1 MSHDSYHLREESA
14 DELEASGDELDRSAG
29 DELDRSVE
37 LDRSTGDELERSVD
51 ELLLSEDEVDPVGG
65 SGVGVVDRKVFET
78 VLHIDED
85 KLMAEVRGQE
95 VRGQEVRGQE
105 VRGQEV
111 RDDREREEHGE
122 VDGKREG
129 GAGEVKQHTKPGL
142 QETSF
147 DDVMSPVHDDVTPAA
162 VTSPGKEDMTSSV
175 SWDAA
180 HMRKVEVEIV
190 EKEQEK
196 VYNRTPSVEK
206 PPPYNF
212 SRSESEGNDSTA
224 NERVNGSIA
233 TEAPSDSTTT
243 VPTTVVANDNQRVTN
258 GNGNEIPYVL
268 HRRHVE
274 KQQQQAN
281 GRPSRPLQKQ
291 HTEPALQRSRKE
303 QVSRQQRATRDQ
315 ARLQLEQIKT
325 DLRTPIVPSSKRS
338 PRDKSP
344 GSGLVRVRKLPPRD
358 SYSYK
363 DDTVSPESEKEI
375 ISQITIHAKYPRSRS
390 EEHKKR
396 RRASPPPE
404 KRAKSPPPP
413 SSQAYTPREKQL
425 QKVQHTT
432 VQQVHT
438 VQVTASSPSHTVSQ
452 KSASPA
458 TPQKPKTS
466 PKPGMT
472 SSKKQPSPKHKAL
485 NDLNKPSPPKKP
497 PRTSSNVESGDL
509 EAKLMKLIG
518 LHRQNLVPPKVPPK
532 AEMEDLTPTTDT
544 DSDSSGGT
552 GRRRGQPMRG
562 HVRNTSQTDPDVN
575 RILSDGGEA
584 AESSSLVSSGSSPGK
599 VATPGGTGSPGRV
612 SSTSSVEAGSPAKK
626 VDSPVCEESFSAMKG
641 QDLPFADSI
650 PHFSDDDDDNDD
662 DGTVGKTLESDVS
675 EEDLEEQ
682 LNVPGLEQEEFSDM
696 EPVGGS
702 PMYPGSP
709 ARRRGTTTTATTQP
723 QEGPLPPPVPS
734 CPPPLSDISSD
745 SEPERPTDEGLPE
758 ILLVPGVTDLP
769 PPAPSFDLLSDDETE
784 EQPGYTEDLP
794 PPKLS
799 PNQQEAAGK
808 QSGKEQPGTTG
819 TQSGGLSP
827 GEPRQITAIPEE
839 PLQYKISPSQP
850 PPVTKFKYVRS
861 DSDVPPPPPPV
872 ELLQAS
878 AMHEISSKEEVEMPQ
893 LEHEDLPDLEAQL
906 AAGQVVIP
914 PPVAPTELSSGSD
927 EAETKE
933 EEDVV
938 DLDQALSASSRIVGQ
953 LVAAEF
959 HTAHGTTPDN
969 VQELPERNGA
979 INTQEQPERKGTKH
993 TQGQIHEI
1001 SSESDVCEGDRA
1013 EEMEDL
1019 EAALCATGRRGMAPP
1034 SVEISSEEDVRYPEE
1049 DEDLHGDIQEALRE
1063 GRTIVPGT
1071 GAPHAPPPLD
1081 VSSGDSDPGQ
1091 PDDESLPEIDQ
1102 FEKKFELHI
1111 EEDEESVTCL
1121 PEGAEHMITPLEG
1134 AGVESLSSSGAGG
1147 RRSSGSTSSESALE
1161 MKGAVGAMMGGMVS
1175 TAGLPLQISSE
1186 SEGEEGAGGVPPPD
1200 DLPDPMDVL
1209 EANVVL
1215 ANPYM
1220 MGDDEFSEHPQEL
1233 PPPPPPPGALQH
1245 LPGAHEVTSTTATT
1259 SIINQYYGAAA
1270 PGSMQTSGPMG
1281 AQRRQPPKV
1290 PPKPPTRNS
1299 SSMQPAVESGGQGV
1313 PTRAGYDALHGGEDS
1328 DSSGAGGVG
1337 EGAAPQEDGDVDRLE
1352 ALEALRHPYIV
1363 HRSDSSG
1370 SDRQDVS
1377 DSDDSTS
1384 DSEEDFE
1391 EIPESIIR
1399 TRQLGRHHVG
1409 LEVARNRRYRNQVN
1423 IQVSNQVSNQDT
1435 VSGNQQHHIY
1445 QNVSL
1450 SGEPLVQQPD
1460 TGQQASDP
1468 GHIYQNLRA
1477 TVSHSNGMSA
1487 TRGSSSSEGAYQP
1500 LRPLT
1505 VGSQTTQQE
1514 GPSQG
1519 ARSPQAEVFSNPYA
1533 ESFGAQ
1539 ISPAAAAAHSSG
1551 EVTSSR
1557 SPSSRSSQGHTRSRA
1572 GAGRSGRANQSDS
1585 D

>member
-1 MSHDSYHLREESA
+1 M
-14 DELEASGDELDRSAG
+14 
-29 DELDRSVE
+29 
-37 LDRSTGDELERSVD
+37 
-51 ELLLSEDEVDPVGG
+51 
-65 SGVGVVDRKVFET
+65 
-78 VLHIDED
+78 
-85 KLMAEVRGQE
+85 KLM
-95 VRGQEVRGQE
+95 
-105 VRGQEV
+105 
-111 RDDREREEHGE
+111 
-122 VDGKREG
+122 
-129 GAGEVKQHTKPGL
+129 
-142 QETSF
+142 
-147 DDVMSPVHDDVTPAA
+147 
-162 VTSPGKEDMTSSV
+162 
-175 SWDAA
+175 
-180 HMRKVEVEIV
+180 
-190 EKEQEK
+190 
-196 VYNRTPSVEK
+196 
-206 PPPYNF
+206 
-212 SRSESEGNDSTA
+212 
-224 NERVNGSIA
+224 
-233 TEAPSDSTTT
+233 
-243 VPTTVVANDNQRVTN
+243 
-258 GNGNEIPYVL
+258 
-268 HRRHVE
+268 
-274 KQQQQAN
+274 
-281 GRPSRPLQKQ
+281 
-291 HTEPALQRSRKE
+291 
-303 QVSRQQRATRDQ
+303 
-315 ARLQLEQIKT
+315 
-325 DLRTPIVPSSKRS
+325 
-338 PRDKSP
+338 
-344 GSGLVRVRKLPPRD
+344 
-358 SYSYK
+358 
-363 DDTVSPESEKEI
+363 
-375 ISQITIHAKYPRSRS
+375 
-390 EEHKKR
+390 
-396 RRASPPPE
+396 
-404 KRAKSPPPP
+404 
-413 SSQAYTPREKQL
+413 
-425 QKVQHTT
+425 
-432 VQQVHT
+432 
-438 VQVTASSPSHTVSQ
+438 
-452 KSASPA
+452 
-458 TPQKPKTS
+458 
-466 PKPGMT
+466 
-472 SSKKQPSPKHKAL
+472 
-485 NDLNKPSPPKKP
+485 
-497 PRTSSNVESGDL
+497 
-509 EAKLMKLIG
+509 G
-518 LHRQNLVPPKVPPK
+518 LHSQNLVPPKVPPK

-552 GRRRGQPMRG
+552 GRRRGQPMRT
-562 HVRNTSQTDPDVN
+562 HVRNTSQTDQDVN

-584 AESSSLVSSGSSPGK
+584 AESCSLVSSGSSPGK
-599 VATPGGTGSPGRV
+599 VATSGGAGSPGRV
-612 SSTSSVEAGSPAKK
+612 SSTSSVDAGSPVKK

-709 ARRRGTTTTATTQP
+709 ARRRGTTTTTATTQP

-745 SEPERPTDEGLPE
+745 SEPERPTDEALPE
-758 ILLVPGVTDLP
+758 ILSVPGVTDLP
-769 PPAPSFDLLSDDETE
+769 PPAPSFELMSDDETE
-784 EQPGYTEDLP
+784 GQPGSTEELP

-799 PNQQEAAGK
+799 PDKQETTGK
-808 QSGKEQPGTTG
+808 LQEQPGTAG

-827 GEPRQITAIPEE
+827 GKPRQITAIPEE

-861 DSDVPPPPPPV
+861 DSDVPPPPPPM

-878 AMHEISSKEEVEMPQ
+878 AMHEISSEEEVEMPE
-893 LEHEDLPDLEAQL
+893 LEHENLADLEAQL

-914 PPVAPTELSSGSD
+914 PPVAPTELSSGSE
-927 EAETKE
+927 EADPQD

-959 HTAHGTTPDN
+959 HTAHGTAPDN
-969 VQELPERNGA
+969 VQELLESNGA
-979 INTQEQPERKGTKH
+979 INTQGQPERNGTKP
-993 TQGQIHEI
+993 TQGQVHEI
-1001 SSESDVCEGDRA
+1001 SSESDVCEDDRA
-1013 EEMEDL
+1013 KEMEDL
-1019 EAALCATGRRGMAPP
+1019 EAALWATGRRGMAPP
-1034 SVEISSEEDVRYPEE
+1034 APVEISSEEDMRYPEE

-1071 GAPHAPPPLD
+1071 GVPHVPPPLD

-1161 MKGAVGAMMGGMVS
+1161 MKGAVGAIMGGMVS

-1245 LPGAHEVTSTTATT
+1245 LTGAHDVTSTTATT

-1281 AQRRQPPKV
+1281 AQRRQPPKA

-1299 SSMQPAVESGGQGV
+1299 SSMQRNQPAVESGGQGV
-1313 PTRAGYDALHGGEDS
+1313 PTRAGYYTLHGGEDS
-1328 DSSGAGGVG
+1328 DSSGAGVTD
-1337 EGAAPQEDGDVDRLE
+1337 ENAVPQEYGDLDRLE

-1409 LEVARNRRYRNQVN
+1409 IEVARNRRYRNQVN
-1423 IQVSNQVSNQDT
+1423 IQVSSQDT
-1435 VSGNQQHHIY
+1435 AGVGSQQHHIY
-1445 QNVSL
+1445 QNVNL

-1477 TVSHSNGMSA
+1477 TVSHSNGTSA
-1487 TRGSSSSEGAYQP
+1487 TKGSSSSEGAYQP

-1505 VGSQTTQQE
+1505 AGSQSTQQE
-1514 GPSQG
+1514 VPSQG

-1539 ISPAAAAAHSSG
+1539 ISPAAAAAPSGG

-1557 SPSSRSSQGHTRSRA
+1557 SPSSRSSQDQTRSRV
-1572 GAGRSGRANQSDS
+1572 GAGRSSRASQSDS